1 VISQLVLRSQLF
13 FQTMV
18 GVVVTKV
25 VFLVAPMLSY
35 IPKGFYSV
43 EHENEECYVIHGIF
57 HNKRRFI
64 KPSSLLLELL

>member
-1 VISQLVLRSQLF
+1 
-13 FQTMV
+13 M
-18 GVVVTKV
+18 TKV
-25 VFLVAPMLSY
+25 VFLVAPFMPN

-64 KPSSLLLELL
+64 KPSSLLLELI